1 MVGNML
7 GCILQAM
14 KGYFPKNAIS
24 MICPIYILVFSFIS
38 YLNLVKQSFPH
49 PHEAGMYTNGR
60 Y

>member
-1 MVGNML
+1 MVGNVL
-7 GCILQAM
+7 GSVLQAM
-14 KGYFPKNAIS
+14 KGYFPKNAIL

-38 YLNLVKQSFPH
+38 YLNLIKQSFLQ